1 MEYKLEDIFDL
12 QMGKTPSRSNPEYW
26 NSNDHKWISIGDLSR
41 CGKYIEDTKEYLSD
55 KAVEESGISIIP
67 AGTVVMSFKLS
78 IGKTAII
85 PEPMYSNEAIM
96 SFRDKHVID
105 ILPDYTYYMLS
116 SRDWDTGTNKAVMG
130 KTLNKATLSKIKV
143 KVHGIAEQKEI
154 VRVLDKLNAVI
165 EARQMEIQKL
175 EDLIKA
181 RFVEMFGDLADP
193 ACKWEKCRLVDA
205 CSNSDDIKCG
215 PFGTQLGK
223 DEYTEEG
230 VSVWEI
236 PQINS
241 EFKTLPTHFVTEE
254 KAAALN
260 AYSIIPGD
268 IAMSRKGNVG
278 RCAVFPATFE
288 NGIIHSDVLRIRL
301 DKAKVLP
308 EFMMRQLHYSGDIQH
323 QIELV
328 SSGAIMAGINV
339 TKLKQIY
346 VYLPPIDLQGKFV
359 EFIAQVDKSKAVIQ
373 KSLEEAQLLFDS
385 LMQQYFG

>member
-1 MEYKLEDIFDL
+1 ME
-12 QMGKTPSRSNPEYW
+12 
-26 NSNDHKWISIGDLSR
+26 
-41 CGKYIEDTKEYLSD
+41 
-55 KAVEESGISIIP
+55 
-67 AGTVVMSFKLS
+67 
-78 IGKTAII
+78 
-85 PEPMYSNEAIM
+85 
-96 SFRDKHVID
+96 
-105 ILPDYTYYMLS
+105 
-116 SRDWDTGTNKAVMG
+116 
-130 KTLNKATLSKIKV
+130 KI
-143 KVHGIAEQKEI
+143 
-154 VRVLDKLNAVI
+154 
-165 EARQMEIQKL
+165 KL
-175 EDLIKA
+175 EDLCNPSQGQIKEQPDTVIDYIDISSVDNERKMVSGYQTMTFA
-181 RFVEMFGDLADP
+181 ESPSRARKIVKKGNILVSTVRPNLNAVAVLEEETPHVTVASTGFCILDCKDGVDKRFVFNFCRSKAFIESMVSQATGASYPAVSDKIVRSALVPLYTSDEQRRIGMILDAISAIIEKRRQELTRMDELIKVRFVEMFGDLADP

-205 CSNSDDIKCG
+205 CANSDDIKCG

-301 DKAKVLP
+301 DETKAFP

-339 TKLKQIY
+339 TKLKHIF
-346 VYLPPIDLQGKFV
+346 VYLPPIELQGEFV
-359 EFIAQVDKSKAVIQ
+359 AFVAQVDKSKVAVQ
-373 KSLEEAQLLFDS
+373 AALREAQLLYDN
-385 LMQQYFG
+385 LMQQFFG

>member
-1 MEYKLEDIFDL
+1 MAYNYVELGSLI
-12 QMGKTPSRSNPEYW
+12 TPS
-26 NSNDHKWISIGDLSR
+26 KTVR
-41 CGKYIEDTKEYLSD
+41 CGDGVYPVLSMTMHNGLVFQDEKFKKVIASKDTSDYKVVYRNQLVISFPIDEGVLAAQRITDAGIVSPAYGIWDINQSKILPEFLEYALRCD
-55 KAVEESGISIIP
+55 RAIQYYKAKLRGSTARRRTIPTPTLLAFMVPLPCLEEQK
-67 AGTVVMSFKLS
+67 M
-78 IGKTAII
+78 
-85 PEPMYSNEAIM
+85 
-96 SFRDKHVID
+96 VID
-105 ILPDYTYYMLS
+105 RIHRARL
-116 SRDWDTGTNKAVMG
+116 
-130 KTLNKATLSKIKV
+130 
-143 KVHGIAEQKEI
+143 
-154 VRVLDKLNAVI
+154 VI
-165 EARQMEIQKL
+165 ENRKEQMNKL
-175 EDLIKA
+175 DDLIKA

-230 VSVWEI
+230 VSVWKI

-359 EFIAQVDKSKAVIQ
+359 EFIAQVDKSKCDASNITSATQ
-373 KSLEEAQLLFDS
+373 YQLAS
-385 LMQQYFG
+385 